1 MSNSEEQNQEE
12 INGTEDEQA
21 TKVDERRFE
30 EHIMDLKGEKRC
42 AKSRMTRLL
51 NTMASKISES
61 CTEQG
66 EVKELLLRIDE
77 QKDETLHIMS
87 KLEKIYHHSKEYV
100 NARKVNDEADA
111 LVDQVEQE
119 TNSAR
124 LFLTSLGK
132 KQWGLSSVA
141 TKNSEEL
148 MQGEVIK
155 PKQSEEERRK
165 NLELWARTRKEAEV
179 QKKRKLLEEQE
190 KQIRTV
196 EEQAEKTR
204 QELGAM
210 ELGSVE
216 NNLDQQTDEQSG
228 AVQII
233 DVVEPPQTTAQ
244 TPILENNNTI
254 HTRNRAA
261 TTSQAQLERI
271 RIPVFSGNKMDFQK
285 WHAAFTSCVDLT
297 SLTPQFKMLR
307 LESCLTGEAAETIST
322 FGSQIRWQSKASA
335 ISFG

>member
-1 MSNSEEQNQEE
+1 M
-12 INGTEDEQA
+12 
-21 TKVDERRFE
+21 
-30 EHIMDLKGEKRC
+30 
-42 AKSRMTRLL
+42 
-51 NTMASKISES
+51 
-61 CTEQG
+61 
-66 EVKELLLRIDE
+66 
-77 QKDETLHIMS
+77 
-87 KLEKIYHHSKEYV
+87 
-100 NARKVNDEADA
+100 
-111 LVDQVEQE
+111 
-119 TNSAR
+119 
-124 LFLTSLGK
+124 
-132 KQWGLSSVA
+132 
-141 TKNSEEL
+141 
-148 MQGEVIK
+148 
-155 PKQSEEERRK
+155 
-165 NLELWARTRKEAEV
+165 
-179 QKKRKLLEEQE
+179 LEEQE

-210 ELGSVE
+210 ELGNVE
-216 NNLDQQTDEQSG
+216 NNLDRQTDEQSG

-254 HTRNRAA
+254 HTRNRVA
-261 TTSQAQLERI
+261 TTSQAQLEQI

-285 WHAAFTSCVDLT
+285 WYAAFTSCVDLT